1 MSPTA
6 SSSSSVGKINLKA
19 IENAG
24 YEHLYGIA
32 PVLNALKAN
41 VRTLSTSDNDSDDE
55 AENRKRLLE
64 LVDGFDD
71 NDDVDD
77 RPQITTTKTV
87 KPEAKLS
94 PHLFVQE
101 GMLDTH
107 NLSNLRISRNNNRR
121 SGRSNAKKEASSEI
135 ITLAQSY
142 NADGEDDNQLPIVE
156 VDKGVLNTLSGNRPH
171 QGFVLRCGTL
181 DFEPVRKLPLPLKGG
196 GNPSLWLALD
206 EVVDPQNL
214 GEGSVCFALFWL
226 HIVSECARSQLLNSN
241 DTSCDFVYLHVCLL
255 FQVLFFDRHTFWV
268 EELESLPMTTIILT
282 ALMTTE
288 GAGVKLEY

>member
-1 MSPTA
+1 VRFSDRGGGRYARDEAFGAREKGRGRQGDATSPTSTATGAFGA
-6 SSSSSVGKINLKA
+6 STLLGKINLKA

-41 VRTLSTSDNDSDDE
+41 VRNLSSSDSDSDDE

-71 NDDVDD
+71 DDDENVVGDGKYDND
-77 RPQITTTKTV
+77 RPMTKTV

-101 GMLDTH
+101 GMLDMH

-142 NADGEDDNQLPIVE
+142 IIDGNDDQLPIVE

-171 QGFVLRCGTL
+171 QGFVLRCGRL
-181 DFEPVRKLPLPLKGG
+181 DFEPVRKLPLPSTKD

-214 GEGSVCFALFWL
+214 GECSLCFALFRL
-226 HIVSECARSQLLNSN
+226 HIIVPEWA
-241 DTSCDFVYLHVCLL
+241 
-255 FQVLFFDRHTFWV
+255 
-268 EELESLPMTTIILT
+268 
-282 ALMTTE
+282 
-288 GAGVKLEY
+288 